1 VYIFTPFESAIMV
14 HIAIGE
20 SYVNQAEKRLRNLT
34 ECFLSFGVDP
44 LDNINKLVS
53 LCGEL
58 MDATCALYNRL
69 EEGMLCSWGQWN
81 VPSDHERINNPEGH
95 ICYDVITHCS
105 DEVIFIPKLSESRYA
120 GTDPN
125 VKQYALKT
133 YIGKAVTL
141 GNECCGSL
149 CVVYQKDFVPSEDD
163 RKLISGIASAIGVE
177 EKRREVEENL
187 RQSEEKYRSLVES
200 TEDSIYLVDM
210 NCRYLFMNKK
220 HLSRLCLPKGGFLGR
235 MYNEFHSQK
244 ETKEFIEKMNMV
256 CKTGESIQY
265 EHRSDR
271 DGRYFLRTVSPVNN
285 SDGITMAVTVV
296 SKDITDRKQMEE
308 KLRDLSFTDEL
319 TGLYNRR
326 GFFAFVAQQ
335 LKLSDRLKRGVFMLY
350 ADMDGLKSINDTL
363 GHLEGDQAL
372 IDMANILKATY
383 RDSDIV
389 GRIGG
394 DEFVVIPIG
403 TTGDDIKIIT
413 DRFQE
418 NLENHNAK
426 RNRGYKLSISIGVS
440 YYDPENPCSIDE
452 LLLQADRMMY
462 EQKKLKKK
470 S

>member
-1 VYIFTPFESAIMV
+1 
-14 HIAIGE
+14 
-20 SYVNQAEKRLRNLT
+20 
-34 ECFLSFGVDP
+34 
-44 LDNINKLVS
+44 
-53 LCGEL
+53 
-58 MDATCALYNRL
+58 
-69 EEGMLCSWGQWN
+69 
-81 VPSDHERINNPEGH
+81 
-95 ICYDVITHCS
+95 
-105 DEVIFIPKLSESRYA
+105 
-120 GTDPN
+120 
-125 VKQYALKT
+125 
-133 YIGKAVTL
+133 
-141 GNECCGSL
+141 
-149 CVVYQKDFVPSEDD
+149 
-163 RKLISGIASAIGVE
+163 
-177 EKRREVEENL
+177 
-187 RQSEEKYRSLVES
+187 
-200 TEDSIYLVDM
+200 
-210 NCRYLFMNKK
+210 
-220 HLSRLCLPKGGFLGR
+220 